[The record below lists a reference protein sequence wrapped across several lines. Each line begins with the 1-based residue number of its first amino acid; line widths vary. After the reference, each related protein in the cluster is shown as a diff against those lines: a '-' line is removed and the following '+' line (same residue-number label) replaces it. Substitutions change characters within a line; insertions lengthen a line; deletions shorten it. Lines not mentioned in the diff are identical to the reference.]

1 MVSNALSLR
10 ADYSPGGPLSG
21 GVTFKG
27 ENDNFFYPS
36 TPGLPG
42 SINLINQV
50 TGIKQ
55 DYNLT
60 AGLDVNYRL
69 AESVDLHGYYT
80 YEQIYFNNLGNGACA
95 DSNTDGC
102 TGSAGYFQ
110 NKQTTDVNTVGIS
123 GEWKA
128 TDKLKVTGQYSLSYG
143 AVMFG
148 QYNGV
153 FVPPTSVTQTYQN
166 VVNYPDNKSVLNIF
180 SLKFTYQINPNMELS
195 LAGAYSL
202 FNSRDFDDTTPSV
215 VPNCLPTGGCTA
227 AQKSSVAILTP
238 GYVSPTYN
246 VGMVVAALK
255 IKW

>member
-1 MVSNALSLR
+1 M
-10 ADYSPGGPLSG
+10 SG

-55 DYNLT
+55 DYNSQRARRQLS
-60 AGLDVNYRL
+60 AGGD
-69 AESVDLHGYYT
+69 VDLHGYYT

-102 TGSAGYFQ
+102 TGSVGYFQ

-128 TDKLKVTGQYSLSYG
+128 TDQLKVTGQYSLSYG

-153 FVPPTSVTQTYQN
+153 
-166 VVNYPDNKSVLNIF
+166 L
-180 SLKFTYQINPNMELS
+180 
-195 LAGAYSL
+195 
-202 FNSRDFDDTTPSV
+202 
-215 VPNCLPTGGCTA
+215 CLRR
-227 AQKSSVAILTP
+227 V
-238 GYVSPTYN
+238 
-246 VGMVVAALK
+246 
-255 IKW
+255 